1 MNTTP
6 NPYRAATDR
15 ARVIAKVARDR
26 FADPET
32 MRVLGDVARHL
43 TAAADS
49 LATYE
54 PSTLPGL
61 AGHDVPIEAW
71 GELFIVETL
80 ASDHPA
86 TRFPAEI
93 TEYVK
98 APLGI
103 DRPLPFPA
111 PLNPVSARSSKQETE
126 LRGELEQLHQDTA
139 RADTDVDG
147 WMTDVC
153 TVWRKWMRLA
163 AEVRADN
170 GRPCNQH

>member
-71 GELFIVETL
+71 GSCSSSRPSPPT
-80 ASDHPA
+80 
-86 TRFPAEI
+86 TRP
-93 TEYVK
+93 
-98 APLGI
+98 PGS
-103 DRPLPFPA
+103 PP
-111 PLNPVSARSSKQETE
+111 RSPST
-126 LRGELEQLHQDTA
+126 
-139 RADTDVDG
+139 
-147 WMTDVC
+147 
-153 TVWRKWMRLA
+153 
-163 AEVRADN
+163 
-170 GRPCNQH
+170 